1 MTNEELNT
9 VLYNRM
15 FDEQEKWKQWLLSQ
29 NPEEILNHAYE
40 YTSREDIIL
49 ALEYTD
55 LSDEQCLALLKSPC
69 PLADIFTE
77 FERME
82 TDHMEDIRQSIE
94 NRADHVIRME
104 KEKEAER

>member
-1 MTNEELNT
+1 MTNEELNQA
-9 VLYNRM
+9 LYNRLL
-15 FDEQEKWKQWLLSQ
+15 DEQMEWKKWLLSQ
-29 NPEEILNHAYE
+29 SPEEVLQHAYE

-69 PLADIFTE
+69 PLADIFKE

-82 TDHMEDIRQSIE
+82 SEHMDEIRQSIE
-94 NRADHVIRME
+94 SRADYVIRQE
-104 KEKEAER
+104 KKKEER

>member
-1 MTNEELNT
+1 MSNEELNLA
-9 VLYNRM
+9 LYNSVL
-15 FDEQEKWKQWLLSQ
+15 DEQMKWKKWLLSQ
-29 NPEEILNHAYE
+29 SPEEVLNHSYE

-69 PLADIFTE
+69 LLADIFKE

-82 TDHMEDIRQSIE
+82 SDHMDEIRQSIE
-94 NRADHVIRME
+94 SRADHAIRQE
-104 KEKEAER
+104 KDKEVR

>member
-1 MTNEELNT
+1 MTNEELNQA
-9 VLYNRM
+9 LYNRLS
-15 FDEQEKWKQWLLSQ
+15 DEQMEWKKWLLSQ
-29 NPEEILNHAYE
+29 SPEEVLQHAYE

-69 PLADIFTE
+69 PLADIFKE

-82 TDHMEDIRQSIE
+82 SEHMEEIRQSIE
-94 NRADHVIRME
+94 SRADYVIRQE
-104 KEKEAER
+104 KDKEER

>member
-1 MTNEELNT
+1 MTNKELNIT
-9 VLYNRM
+9 LYNRLL
-15 FDEQEKWKQWLLSQ
+15 DEQMEWKKWLLSQ
-29 NPEEILNHAYE
+29 NPEEVLNHAYE

-69 PLADIFTE
+69 PLADIFKE

-82 TDHMEDIRQSIE
+82 SDHMDEIRQSIE
-94 NRADHVIRME
+94 SRADHAIRQE
-104 KEKEAER
+104 KDKEER

>member
-1 MTNEELNT
+1 MSNEELNLA
-9 VLYNRM
+9 LYNRVL
-15 FDEQEKWKQWLLSQ
+15 DEQMEWKKWLLSQ
-29 NPEEILNHAYE
+29 SSEEVLNHAYE

-69 PLADIFTE
+69 PLADIFKE

-82 TDHMEDIRQSIE
+82 SDHMNEIRQSIE
-94 NRADHVIRME
+94 NRADYVIRQE
-104 KEKEAER
+104 KDKEVR

>member
-1 MTNEELNT
+1 MSNEELNLA
-9 VLYNRM
+9 LYNRVL
-15 FDEQEKWKQWLLSQ
+15 DEQMKWKKWLLSQ
-29 NPEEILNHAYE
+29 SPEEVLNQSYE

-69 PLADIFTE
+69 PLADIFKE

-82 TDHMEDIRQSIE
+82 SDHMDEIRQSIE
-94 NRADHVIRME
+94 NRADHVIRQE
-104 KEKEAER
+104 KDKEVR

>member
-1 MTNEELNT
+1 MSNEELNLA
-9 VLYNRM
+9 LYNRVL
-15 FDEQEKWKQWLLSQ
+15 DEQMEWKKWLLSQ
-29 NPEEILNHAYE
+29 SSEEVLQHAYE

-69 PLADIFTE
+69 PLADIFKE

-82 TDHMEDIRQSIE
+82 SDHMDEIRQSIE
-94 NRADHVIRME
+94 SRADHVIRQE
-104 KEKEAER
+104 KDKEVR

>member
-1 MTNEELNT
+1 MSNEELNLA
-9 VLYNRM
+9 LYNRVL
-15 FDEQEKWKQWLLSQ
+15 DEQMKWKKWLLSQ
-29 NPEEILNHAYE
+29 SPEEVLNHSYE

-69 PLADIFTE
+69 PLADIFKE

-82 TDHMEDIRQSIE
+82 SDHMDEIRQSIE
-94 NRADHVIRME
+94 NRADHVIRQE
-104 KEKEAER
+104 KDKEVR